1 MATRPLEDNW
11 PSLVDSTGTPGTGTK
26 LKKDTFDDI
35 HDAIETSIYDPS
47 LDEGPP
53 EIASEV
59 VAGRAAYANLN
70 ARFAAIE
77 AAAAG
82 GLAVDNLH
90 VGGINVVPNDAFAI
104 WSNETAN
111 QPPDYWSVDAGFTS
125 LVAMTAQGG
134 PAHGNAT
141 DFFARNYVALTNPD
155 TTTRYFYVQLIT
167 AAQLTTYGSA
177 RLKSSKVGAGCF
189 LYSSTPNAADV
200 FVFDGV
206 TNHKVGEQGSGVDQ
220 WIWSGAGV
228 TYTGAATLV
237 AAPGQLTLRIGVKQ
251 AATVYVASPALVF
264 GFDSLARW
272 PGPCPSKR
280 SQWVW
285 GAADDGQIGTGLKA
299 RWYPTNPSFVHS
311 TRLLYDTGSG
321 TNTYTFFK
329 NDATVVSPS
338 VTGGGTDSGV
348 VSPANIKRA
357 SLGRG
362 DLAKISCDA
371 ADATARG
378 PSLSIDYF
386 EYLPP
391 LEAAF
396 GANIA
401 IPVS

>member
-35 HDAIETSIYDPS
+35 HDAIEEAIYDPS

-53 EIASEV
+53 EIAAEV
-59 VAGRAAYANLN
+59 VAGRASYQDLN

-104 WSNETAN
+104 WSAEAAN

-125 LVAMTAQGG
+125 LVALTGQA
-134 PAHGNAT
+134 PVHGNAT
-141 DFFARNYVALTNPD
+141 DFYARNYVALTNPD

-189 LYSSTPNAADV
+189 LYSSTPAAADV

-206 TNHKVGEQGSGVDQ
+206 TNHQVGEQGSGVDQ
-220 WIWSGAGV
+220 WIWSGSGV
-228 TYTGAATLV
+228 TYDGSATLV

-285 GAADDGQIGTGLKA
+285 GAADDGQIATGTKA
-299 RWYPTNPSFVHS
+299 HWYPTNPSFIHS
-311 TRLLYDTGSG
+311 TRLLYDVGSG
-321 TNTYTFFK
+321 TNTYLLQK
-329 NDATVVSPS
+329 DANDILTLS
-338 VTGGGTDSGV
+338 VTAGGGDSGV
-348 VSPANIKRA
+348 VSPANIKRG
-357 SLGRG
+357 SVGRSNKM
-362 DLAKISCDA
+362 KIECTV

-378 PSLSIDYF
+378 PSISIDYF
-386 EYLPP
+386 EYMPP